1 MQKSRKRTRRLAI
14 SAILSA
20 LGVVIL
26 YLGAIVEVLDLSVA
40 VIASFLCVLAVLEMG
55 GVYPWL
61 IYAVISILSLVLLP
75 LKTASVVFVVFAGY
89 YPIVKAYYER
99 LGTILSFTVKL
110 VHFNVALTVLLLVSK
125 LFVPDFSEMGPL
137 LYAASYALGNLFF
150 ILYDIALTRVIS
162 LYLRRL
168 RDRLRIKGW

>member
-26 YLGAIVEVLDLSVA
+26 YLGALIEVLDLSVA

-55 GVYPWL
+55 GAWPWL
-61 IYAVISILSLVLLP
+61 IYAVTSILSLVLLP
-75 LKTASVVFVVFAGY
+75 LKTAAIVFVVFAGY

-99 LGTILSFTVKL
+99 LSRVLSWVLKL
-110 VHFNVALTVLLLVSK
+110 VHFGVALTVLVLVSRFLLPDPITEK
-125 LFVPDFSEMGPL
+125 PLFLVVIYLVGTFV
-137 LYAASYALGNLFF
+137 FV
-150 ILYDIALTRVIS
+150 LYDVALTRVIS
-162 LYLRRL
+162 LYLFKL

>member
-1 MQKSRKRTRRLAI
+1 MQKNRKRTRRLSI

-26 YLGAIVEVLDLSVA
+26 YLGALVEVLDLSVA

-55 GVYPWL
+55 GAYPWL
-61 IYAVISILSLVLLP
+61 IYAVVSILSLVLLP
-75 LKTASVVFVVFAGY
+75 VKTAAFMFALFAGY
-89 YPIVKAYYER
+89 YPILKAYYER
-99 LGTILSFTVKL
+99 LSSVLAWILKL
-110 VHFNVALTVLLLVSK
+110 VHFNLSLAALITLALL
-125 LFVPDFSEMGPL
+125 FTPDAAGPL
-137 LYAASYALGNLFF
+137 LIGITVLLGNLFF
-150 ILYDIALTRVIS
+150 VLYDIALTRVIS

>member
-61 IYAVISILSLVLLP
+61 IYSVISILSLVLLP
-75 LKTASVVFVVFAGY
+75 LKTAAVVFVVFAGY

-99 LGTILSFTVKL
+99 LGAILSWIVKL
-110 VHFNVALTVLLLVSK
+110 VHFNLALTVLLLVSR
-125 LFVPDFSEMGPL
+125 LFLPDFSEMTPL
-137 LYAASYALGNLFF
+137 LYVAVYVLGNLFF
-150 ILYDIALTRVIS
+150 VLYDIALTRVIS